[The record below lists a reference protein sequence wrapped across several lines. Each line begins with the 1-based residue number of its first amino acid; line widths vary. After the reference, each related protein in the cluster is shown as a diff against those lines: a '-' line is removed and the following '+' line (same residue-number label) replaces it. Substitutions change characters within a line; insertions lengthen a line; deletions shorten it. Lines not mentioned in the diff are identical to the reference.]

1 MLTRLRAAFPVG
13 WLDNNIEETIEEA
26 HAVEQDSWK
35 DYDGKPP
42 KKRGRRW
49 ILWLILALLA
59 GGAGSELKYSWVQ
72 SRLLHSLMQGAGF
85 RMEPGESGQ
94 TYNLA
99 GGPYDERL
107 GYARLPAVLERL
119 KQSGWQ
125 VESQARWS
133 EKMRRMAKVGYYPI
147 FEEKSHG
154 GLTVV
159 DREGLPLYKVKF
171 PRRVYERFEEI
182 PPLIVETLAY
192 IENREVLDAGF
203 GNRNPAVEWDR
214 FGKAVLDLGLRQ
226 VMPSHEI
233 SGGSTLATQLEK
245 IRHSPGGRTGSVTE
259 KARQMTLASL
269 RAYTGGP
276 QTIAARKTTVRN
288 YLNSLPLAA
297 TPGFGEVIGL
307 GDGLEGWFQADFDEV
322 NRLLELEDL
331 ETLGKAQQRRR
342 AEVYRNVLTLLLAI
356 NRPFYFLRQNPTAL
370 DERVDAYLR
379 LLARDGVIDSG
390 LRDLA
395 LKATSRLAP
404 ATHVPVK
411 MDARRKGTDSV
422 RYGLLG
428 LLGVDNTYEL
438 DRLDLNVKTTLDR
451 NASLMAAETL
461 EMLSDEAFLSEAGLM
476 GDRLL
481 ASGQGDPVLYTFAL
495 YERSQHANL
504 LRVQV
509 DSAPTALN
517 LNEGSKLELGS
528 TAKLRTLVTYL
539 EVVAD
544 LHARITKGQGTALP
558 AGEADKLTLWAME
571 YLAANGGAELEGFLD
586 AAMERSYSSS
596 SGESFFTGGGL
607 HVFANFDR
615 DDNGRVMTVREAFQR
630 SVNLV
635 FIRIMRD
642 LADYHLRR
650 LPGYSP
656 GLLQDESHPGRVKY
670 LKRFADQEGS
680 AFLRVY
686 YEKYSGKTPQE
697 RIEALFADRGMSSVR
712 LAVMFRAVRPQG
724 TFGEYSL
731 LAHTYLTSSFSEK
744 QLSDVFDRYAPDKF
758 DWNDKGY
765 VAGVHPLELWVV
777 EYLNRNPNAG
787 WSEVREASGAVTHEV
802 YRWLF
807 RNRLKHAQDL
817 RIRTV
822 LEADAFAAIHRSWKR
837 QGYPFRALV
846 PSLATAIGSS
856 GDTPAAL
863 AELAGVI
870 LAGGIRYPTARV
882 EKLAF
887 AEHTPFEARFQR
899 KNEEPVRVLPAPVAA
914 RLHQEMLGVV
924 EKGTGR
930 RAFRSALLPDGASLP
945 IGGKTGTGDNREKI
959 RGLGERVRNRTATF
973 VFTLGDRYFG
983 TVVAYVPGEQAASYR
998 FTSALPVQ
1006 VFKNLVPRILPVLN
1020 KHGSEP
1026 AQLATA
1032 STVHSP

>member
-13 WLDNNIEETIEEA
+13 WLDNNLEETISEA
-26 HAVEQDSWK
+26 HAVENSWK
-35 DYDGKPP
+35 DYDGQPP
-42 KKRGRRW
+42 KKPGRKW
-49 ILWLILALLA
+49 ILFLILALLA
-59 GGAGSELKYSWVQ
+59 GGFASELKYSWIQ
-72 SRLLHSLMQGAGF
+72 SRLFHSLMQGAAF
-85 RMEPGESGQ
+85 RVEPGESGQ
-94 TYNLA
+94 IYHLA

-107 GYARLPAVLERL
+107 GYARIPSMVERL
-119 KQSGWQ
+119 KQAGWQ

-133 EKMRRMAKVGYYPI
+133 EKMRRMAKVGTYPI
-147 FEEKSHG
+147 FNEKSHG

-159 DREGLPLYKVKF
+159 DRESVPLYTVRY
-171 PRRVYERFEEI
+171 PRRVYERFEDI
-182 PPLIVETLAY
+182 SPLIVETLAY

-203 GNRNPAVEWDR
+203 GHRNPAVEWDR

-226 VMPSHEI
+226 VIPSHGI

-269 RAYTGGP
+269 RAYTEGP
-276 QTIAARKTTVRN
+276 HTIAARKTTVRN

-322 NRLLELEDL
+322 NRLLEMEDRD
-331 ETLGKAQQRRR
+331 TLGKAQDRRR
-342 AEVYRNVLTLLLAI
+342 GGAYRKVLSLLLAI
-356 NRPFYFLRQNPTAL
+356 NRPFYYLRQNPAAL
-370 DERVDAYLR
+370 DERVESYLR
-379 LLARDGVIDSG
+379 VLARDGIIDSR

-395 LKATSRLAP
+395 LSSKTSLAP

-411 MDARRKGTDSV
+411 MDPRRKGTDSV

-428 LLGVDNTYEL
+428 LLGLDNTYDL
-438 DRLDLNVKTTLDR
+438 DRLDLKIKTTLDR
-451 NASLMAAETL
+451 NASLIAADTL
-461 EMLSDEAFLSEAGLM
+461 KRLSDEAFLAEAGLV

-481 ASGQGDPVLYTFAL
+481 ASGQGDPVLYTFTL
-495 YERSQHANL
+495 YERGANANL

-509 DSAPTALN
+509 DSAPVALN

-539 EVVAD
+539 EVIAA
-544 LHARITKGQGTALP
+544 LHARITKGEDAPLP
-558 AGEADKLTLWAME
+558 SGQPDKLTLWAVE
-571 YLAANGGAELEGFLD
+571 YLAANQGATLEQTLN
-586 AAMERSYSSS
+586 AAMERLYSSS
-596 SGESFFTGGGL
+596 PGESFFTGGGL

-615 DDNGRVMTVREAFQR
+615 DDNGRVISVREAFQR

-642 LADYHLRR
+642 LVDYRMRR
-650 LPGYSP
+650 LPGYTP
-656 GLLQDESHPGRVKY
+656 ALLQDQSHPGRVNY
-670 LKRFADQEGS
+670 LRKFADQEGS
-680 AFLRVY
+680 AFLRGY
-686 YEKYSGKTPQE
+686 YEKYSGKTPQDQ
-697 RIEALFADRGMSSVR
+697 IEALFADRTMNAVR
-712 LAVMFRAVRPQG
+712 LAVMFRAVRPQA
-724 TFGEYSL
+724 TFGEFSL
-731 LAHTYLTSSFSEK
+731 LAHTYLKSSFLEK
-744 QLSDVFDRYAPDKF
+744 QLMDVFERYGPEKF

-765 VAGVHPLELWVV
+765 VAGVHPLELWVL
-777 EYLNRNPNAG
+777 EYLNRNPDAG
-787 WSEVREASGAVTHEV
+787 WSEVREASRGVTHEV

-822 LEADAFAAIHRSWKR
+822 LEAEAFAAIHQAWKR

-870 LAGGIRYPTARV
+870 LAGGIRYTTARV

-887 AEHTPFEARFQR
+887 AEQTPFEARFSG
-899 KNEEPVRVLPAPVAA
+899 KKEEPVRVMPVAVA
-914 RLHQEMLGVV
+914 AQLHKEMLGVV

-930 RAFRSALLPDGASLP
+930 RAFRSAVLPDGSLLP
-945 IGGKTGTGDNREKI
+945 IGGKTGTGDNRDKI
-959 RGLGERVRNRTATF
+959 RGVGERVRNRTATF

-1006 VFKNLVPRILPVLN
+1006 VFKTMVPRILPGLH
-1020 KHGSEP
+1020 KHTNQP
-1026 AQLATA
+1026 AQLASA
-1032 STVHSP
+1032 STVHSQ